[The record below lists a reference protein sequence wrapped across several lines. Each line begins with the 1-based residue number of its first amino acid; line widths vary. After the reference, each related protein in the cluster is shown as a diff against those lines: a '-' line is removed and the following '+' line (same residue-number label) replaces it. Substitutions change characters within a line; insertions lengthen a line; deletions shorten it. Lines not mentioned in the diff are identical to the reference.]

1 MTDTALKQAELIV
14 RTVAQTAVDNETY
27 FCELDAVVGDGDFG
41 YSLARGFEIVLSDWD
56 AMEYSDPAGLLK
68 KTAITLSKR
77 IGGTSGP
84 IWGTA
89 FLRAGGSLND
99 TPEPTGEQVIAAL
112 RAAIEG
118 IKQRGKAELGDK
130 TLLDALAPAVDEL
143 EATLPEGAGTAL
155 ERAAVKARVSA
166 EATKGMLAMRGRA
179 SYTGERSRDSVDAG
193 AVGVAV
199 MFEAVSKAW
208 RESELEQPDRR
219 SGASPTQG
227 GGLVKKFVNDPQNF
241 VPEMLKGIEL
251 ANPGKLRYV
260 PEYNLIMRTDAPR
273 DDKVSI
279 VQGSGS
285 GHEPAHVMAVGPG
298 MLDAAC
304 PGDVFAAPPSDYVY
318 ETTKLMASP
327 KGVLH
332 LINNYTGDLMSFEMG
347 RELAEA
353 EDIKIATIVI
363 DDDVAVKDSTYTVG
377 RRGVAGNF
385 FVIKAVGAAS
395 ENGASLEELVELGN
409 RVNSVTRT
417 MGMALTSCT
426 PPAKGSPLFE
436 LGDDEMEMGVGIHG
450 EPGRR
455 REKLASANEIVD
467 ELLDAVA
474 SDLPYGSGDEVA
486 LMINGLGG
494 TPISEL
500 YILYG
505 RAAQQLADKGINVTR
520 SYVGEYCT
528 SLDMA
533 GASLTLVKLDDEL
546 NALFDAPAEVAVRIF

>member
-1 MTDTALKQAELIV
+1 M
-14 RTVAQTAVDNETY
+14 
-27 FCELDAVVGDGDFG
+27 LD
-41 YSLARGFEIVLSDWD
+41 
-56 AMEYSDPAGLLK
+56 
-68 KTAITLSKR
+68 
-77 IGGTSGP
+77 
-84 IWGTA
+84 
-89 FLRAGGSLND
+89 
-99 TPEPTGEQVIAAL
+99 
-112 RAAIEG
+112 
-118 IKQRGKAELGDK
+118 
-130 TLLDALAPAVDEL
+130 
-143 EATLPEGAGTAL
+143 
-155 ERAAVKARVSA
+155 
-166 EATKGMLAMRGRA
+166 
-179 SYTGERSRDSVDAG
+179 
-193 AVGVAV
+193 GVA
-199 MFEAVSKAW
+199 
-208 RESELEQPDRR
+208 
-219 SGASPTQG
+219 
-227 GGLVKKFVNDPQNF
+227 
-241 VPEMLKGIEL
+241 L
-251 ANPGKLRYV
+251 ANPGRLRYV

-273 DDKVSI
+273 AGKVSI

-318 ETTKLMASP
+318 ETTKIMNSA

-332 LINNYTGDLMSFEMG
+332 IINNYTGDKMAFDMG

-353 EDIKIATIVI
+353 EDITIGTIVV

-395 ENGASLEELVELGN
+395 ERGAELESLVDLGN
-409 RVNSVTRT
+409 RVNAVTRS

-455 REKLASANEIVD
+455 REKLADANAIID
-467 ELLDAVA
+467 ELVDAVA
-474 SDLPYGSGDEVA
+474 TDLPYGSGDEVA

-500 YILYG
+500 YILYR
-505 RAAQQLADKGINVTR
+505 RAHQQLADRGIDVGR
-520 SYVGEYCT
+520 SYVNEYCT

-533 GASLTLVKLDDEL
+533 GASLTLVRLDEEIERL
-546 NALFDAPAEVAVRIF
+546 LEAPAETAIRI